1 MAPRDAYLPTCVT
14 FLIIDGVAVC
24 LRFWARGIK
33 NAVGYDDIM
42 MAMSLVGFIVFVVL
56 ELEAIR
62 YGIGAAAME
71 EGFDINK
78 AAMFF
83 TIAQV
88 VYIITTGISKMGVAL
103 VLFRLAS
110 GADMKVIRSIL
121 AATTVILGLWLAW
134 GIGEGSCISSKVI
147 GQTGLAFSVVDMALS
162 WFYALLPI
170 YMLHNT
176 QLRFKMKLSIL
187 ILLGLGGLQDLF
199 PWSSIATIIRLKF
212 VIQVTNMSSDRGLA
226 NPDIVPITVEATLYS
241 ILEIGLTTAAKISA
255 FSTYS
260 AYQGEIFVN
269 AGYKNVLVTVI
280 TDPAKHEEQQAKST

>member
-1 MAPRDAYLPTCVT
+1 
-14 FLIIDGVAVC
+14 
-24 LRFWARGIK
+24 
-33 NAVGYDDIM
+33 M

-121 AATTVILGLWLAW
+121 AATTVILGLWCLAITLVFALQCRPLSVAW

-162 WFYALLPI
+162 WFYAIEVWQTLI
-170 YMLHNT
+170 S
-176 QLRFKMKLSIL
+176 FLSPWK
-187 ILLGLGGLQDLF
+187 QPSSKF
-199 PWSSIATIIRLKF
+199 PS
-212 VIQVTNMSSDRGLA
+212 
-226 NPDIVPITVEATLYS
+226 
-241 ILEIGLTTAAKISA
+241 
-255 FSTYS
+255 
-260 AYQGEIFVN
+260 
-269 AGYKNVLVTVI
+269 
-280 TDPAKHEEQQAKST
+280 

>member
-1 MAPRDAYLPTCVT
+1 
-14 FLIIDGVAVC
+14 
-24 LRFWARGIK
+24 
-33 NAVGYDDIM
+33 M

-121 AATTVILGLWLAW
+121 AATTVILGLW
-134 GIGEGSCISSKVI
+134 
-147 GQTGLAFSVVDMALS
+147 
-162 WFYALLPI
+162 
-170 YMLHNT
+170 
-176 QLRFKMKLSIL
+176 
-187 ILLGLGGLQDLF
+187 
-199 PWSSIATIIRLKF
+199 SSIATIIRLKF

-226 NPDIVPITVEATLYS
+226 NPDIVPITVEATL
-241 ILEIGLTTAAKISA
+241 
-255 FSTYS
+255 
-260 AYQGEIFVN
+260 
-269 AGYKNVLVTVI
+269 
-280 TDPAKHEEQQAKST
+280 